1 MTKNILIITIIV
13 ILVGLVVWYL
23 MYKNGQIKNDI
34 YGSPS
39 PTPMPTPT
47 PTAQESPGPV
57 NQLPGGLKIQDIVV
71 GTGQEAKAGKTLS
84 VNYVGTLEDGTKF
97 DSSIDRGEPFSFV
110 LGAGQVIK
118 GWDQGFAGMKVGG
131 KRILVIPP
139 SLGYGSSGAGGVIPP
154 NATLVFEVELV
165 SIGEGSNQP
174 SR

>member
-1 MTKNILIITIIV
+1 MANQQDKMTKNILIITIIV
-13 ILVGLVVWYL
+13 ILVGLAVWYL

-39 PTPMPTPT
+39 PTPTPT
-47 PTAQESPGPV
+47 IQGSPGPV

-84 VNYVGTLEDGTKF
+84 VHYVGTLEDGTKF
-97 DSSIDRGEPFSFV
+97 DSSIDRGEPFNFV

-154 NATLVFEVELV
+154 NATLNFEVELV
-165 SIGEGSNQP
+165 AVVEAQ
-174 SR
+174 